1 MQDNIMRHL
10 KVFLFAS
17 NGLSEQDD
25 YSAKLL
31 PFAVEPLLPGEIL
44 VCLSV

>member
-10 KVFLFAS
+10 KLFFFAS
-17 NGLSEQDD
+17 HRLSEQDD
-25 YSAKLL
+25 YSAKRL
-31 PFAVEPLLPGEIL
+31 PFAAEPLLSGEIL